1 MGPAD
6 TSKNASHHYSL
17 DEIKAAIGVLT
28 TTVEQLI
35 ASVQQMQNQT
45 LEITAETSIQAE
57 MRQELRDLLKEL
69 E

>member
-28 TTVEQLI
+28 TTVEQLNRERS
-35 ASVQQMQNQT
+35 ADT
-45 LEITAETSIQAE
+45 KP
-57 MRQELRDLLKEL
+57 DP
-69 E
+69 